1 MDHSMF
7 LAKLIMNNNKYI
19 TRNFF
24 YFFIFL
30 FIGRFL
36 YPLGDEPDFFL
47 KASKVIKNI
56 DDYNGPLN
64 RNTDVYSYF
73 RFLFDHLYENV
84 HCTIKSSPMSLFAQI
99 DYKTC
104 SDNLNNSLIRFFL
117 SSCYL
122 LLIIVPFF
130 FDKSYFFLKKIGI
143 NLSFH
148 EWNLRREILSLSI
161 ILPSMIYYLG
171 ILSNEQVTLALSLLL
186 FLLRQSKHLSTV
198 LIFMILLIDVGSG
211 LMVLFYYVFIS
222 IILYFYRY
230 FYYWLF
236 FFLFSF
242 LILLF
247 FREDLFNFISNYIP
261 YIGEIFY
268 NSKEFSKDVKE
279 KYPVILRPVI
289 TYLSF
294 IFLTPAKIKIIP
306 LYIIFSFYLILFF
319 FKTFKKISTNTK
331 INLKNKFYF
340 QNTLIFFSSIYFIIS
355 IVVIMPSYAFAKYY
369 IFITPFFLYSIISV
383 YDFKKICKFFVLCNI
398 LVFLNLLIY
407 YI

>member
-1 MDHSMF
+1 
-7 LAKLIMNNNKYI
+7 MNNNKYI
-19 TRNFF
+19 ARNFF

-56 DDYNGPLN
+56 DSYNGPLN
-64 RNTDVYSYF
+64 RNTDIYSYF
-73 RFLFDHLYENV
+73 RFLFNNLSENV

-104 SDNLNNSLIRFFL
+104 SDNFNNSLIRFFL

-122 LLIIVPFF
+122 LLIIVPFY
-130 FDKSYFFLKKIGI
+130 FDKSYFLLKKIGI
-143 NLSFH
+143 NLSFQ
-148 EWNLRREILSLSI
+148 EWNLKREILSLSI
-161 ILPSMIYYLG
+161 IFPSMIYYLG

-186 FLLRQSKHLSTV
+186 FLFRQSIHLSTA
-198 LIFMILLIDVGSG
+198 LIFIILLIDVGSG

-242 LILLF
+242 LIIF
-247 FREDLFNFISNYIP
+247 FFKGDLFNFISNYIP
-261 YIGEIFY
+261 YIGEIF
-268 NSKEFSKDVKE
+268 SKSENFSKDVKE
-279 KYPVILRPVI
+279 KYPIILRPVI

-319 FKTFKKISTNTK
+319 LKTFKKISINNK
-331 INLKNKFYF
+331 INSKNKFYF

-355 IVVIMPSYAFAKYY
+355 IVVLMPPYAFAKYY